1 MSRDASLGLHICRL
15 GVDTGTPK
23 PHRPASQGACAGR
36 METFAKPLVFNLIR
50 EILSVARLLVRK
62 REQDCHQ
69 VSLLQL
75 RISPS
80 SYVVNLQNPQRH
92 ASRGPEKPPT
102 QCRSTHPPE
111 ASFFSLFAPLSIH
124 HPRPTARKDIYFLAF
139 LGVVFFVATF
149 LAMVFLA
156 EAACTG
162 RNVSRSVTCSLS
174 SRANM
179 KAFFGSVPTP
189 LPK

>member
-1 MSRDASLGLHICRL
+1 
-15 GVDTGTPK
+15 
-23 PHRPASQGACAGR
+23 

-50 EILSVARLLVRK
+50 EILSVGQ
-62 REQDCHQ
+62 EGGPSQ
-69 VSLLQL
+69 LQL

-80 SYVVNLQNPQRH
+80 SYVVNLQNTQGH
-92 ASRGPEKPPT
+92 ASRGPEKPPA
-102 QCRSTHPPE
+102 QCRFTHPAE
-111 ASFFSLFAPLSIH
+111 ASLFSLFAPLSIR

-139 LGVVFFVATF
+139 LGVVFLVATF

-162 RNVSRSVTCSLS
+162 RNVSWSATCSLS
-174 SRANM
+174 WRANM
-179 KAFFGSVPTP
+179 KAFFGSLPTP